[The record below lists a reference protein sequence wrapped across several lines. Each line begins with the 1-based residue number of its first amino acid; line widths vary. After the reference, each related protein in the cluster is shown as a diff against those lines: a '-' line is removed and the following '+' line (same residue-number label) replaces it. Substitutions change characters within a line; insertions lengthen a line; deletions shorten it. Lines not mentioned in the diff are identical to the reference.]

1 MKGGLLLNRKQW
13 QGLCFWTGECWSVS
27 VAKLELERA
36 GLVNGLGSPD
46 VIMVVMAIE

>member
-1 MKGGLLLNRKQW
+1 MARALPLDW
-13 QGLCFWTGECWSVS
+13 SGECWSVS

-36 GLVNGLGSPD
+36 GLVNGLGGLGSPD